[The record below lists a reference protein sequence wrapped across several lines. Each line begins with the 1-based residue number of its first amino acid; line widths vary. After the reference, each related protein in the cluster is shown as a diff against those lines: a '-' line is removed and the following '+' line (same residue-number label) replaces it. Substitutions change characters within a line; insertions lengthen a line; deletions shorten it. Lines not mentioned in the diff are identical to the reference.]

1 MNTVGEILKE
11 ERNFK
16 NISIFQVSQELKI
29 SKFFL
34 EKLENDEVVQDY
46 NVVFYIGHL
55 RSYCK
60 FLGLDENLL
69 ISNFKTQI
77 SFKKNDISDKIVKPN
92 FDGNFLLFN
101 KVYPVSIIIII
112 FTSFYFLFIKEKNQ
126 PQEYALVPDLPES
139 YIPIIEKA
147 ELIVIEE
154 KLNKK
159 DTAMEL
165 KNESFSNS
173 SVIASDNIIQSDI
186 NDTITLR
193 LLNPTWIQIRDSSNE
208 IILSKMMDKDEE
220 FKYDLKLYY
229 NITSGNAGNIL
240 VLINE
245 KVRGKIGK
253 FGEIIDSFIV
263 DKSFNN

>member
-29 SKFFL
+29 SKFIL

-92 FDGNFLLFN
+92 
-101 KVYPVSIIIII
+101 S
-112 FTSFYFLFIKEKNQ
+112 S
-126 PQEYALVPDLPES
+126 
-139 YIPIIEKA
+139 
-147 ELIVIEE
+147 
-154 KLNKK
+154 KLK
-159 DTAMEL
+159 
-165 KNESFSNS
+165 
-173 SVIASDNIIQSDI
+173 SVN
-186 NDTITLR
+186 
-193 LLNPTWIQIRDSSNE
+193 
-208 IILSKMMDKDEE
+208 
-220 FKYDLKLYY
+220 
-229 NITSGNAGNIL
+229 
-240 VLINE
+240 
-245 KVRGKIGK
+245 
-253 FGEIIDSFIV
+253 
-263 DKSFNN
+263 